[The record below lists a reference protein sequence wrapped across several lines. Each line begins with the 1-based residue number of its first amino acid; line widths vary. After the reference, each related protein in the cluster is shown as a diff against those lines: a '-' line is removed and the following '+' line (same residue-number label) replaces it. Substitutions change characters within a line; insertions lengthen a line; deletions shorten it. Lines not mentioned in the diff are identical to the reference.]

1 MTKHSTTWAI
11 TATLVAALAC
21 AGGSDALAAKKKMS
35 YEDAFAKCKQELD
48 AAGVPGVQTS
58 ATARS
63 TAGGACMKKYGYRL
77 KK

>member
-1 MTKHSTTWAI
+1 MIKHSTTWAI

-35 YEDAFAKCKQELD
+35 YEDAFAKCKAEIGGSAPGNESLST
-48 AAGVPGVQTS
+48 AARTS
-58 ATARS
+58 
-63 TAGGACMKKYGYRL
+63 AGGACMKKYGYRL